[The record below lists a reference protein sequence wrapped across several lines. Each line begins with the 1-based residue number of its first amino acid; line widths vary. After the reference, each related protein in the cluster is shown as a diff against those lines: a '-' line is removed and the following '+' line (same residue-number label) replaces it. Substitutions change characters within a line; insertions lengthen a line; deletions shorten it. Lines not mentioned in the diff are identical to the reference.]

1 MKITLNTGSLAM
13 FDSNEPF
20 VLPDTLDIEIIS
32 PIYRLESVAISV
44 RNNGE
49 TKKYT
54 LKQKPFNLNLKDLKA
69 GRLELEISALVN
81 GEPVKSWRVP
91 DIILKEVNHT
101 FEAIPEIEAIK
112 RELTTLKQGIAEILK
127 LI

>member
-1 MKITLNTGSLAM
+1 MKITLNAGSLAM
-13 FDSNEPF
+13 LDSNEPF
-20 VLPDTLDIEIIS
+20 VLPDTLDIEIVS
-32 PIYRLESVAISV
+32 PVYRLESVSISA

-54 LKQKPFNLNLKDLKA
+54 LKQKPFNLSLKDLKA

-101 FEAIPEIEAIK
+101 FEAVPEIEALK
-112 RELTTLKQGIAEILK
+112 REITTLKQGMAEILK

>member
-13 FDSNEPF
+13 LDSNEPF
-20 VLPDTLDIEIIS
+20 VWPDTLDIEIVS
-32 PIYRLESVAISV
+32 PVYRLESVAISTK
-44 RNNGE
+44 NNGE
-49 TKKYT
+49 AKKYT
-54 LKQKPFNLNLKDLKA
+54 LKQKPFNLSLKDLKA

-101 FEAIPEIEAIK
+101 FEAIPEIEALKKEIG
-112 RELTTLKQGIAEILK
+112 TLKQAITELLK